1 MPAMTERPILIDNN
15 ALVDFFVG
23 VETLKKD
30 AENLRRKFPYWM
42 TSPLCRYEFG
52 NVLRTYVRRGLVS
65 EADGLL
71 MLRQGLKMVTF
82 CDDCPEEVTLAEAHA
97 SKLSFYD
104 ATYAASARRHRYQL
118 YTRDGDI
125 LKYCPEIACAIA
137 DA

>member
-1 MPAMTERPILIDNN
+1 MPDLPILIDNN

-23 VETLKKD
+23 EEGLKMD
-30 AENLRRKFPYWM
+30 AENLRRKFPYWI

-71 MLRQGLKMVTF
+71 MLRQGLKMVSF
-82 CDDCPEEVTLAEAHA
+82 CSDCAEEIILAEAHA
-97 SKLSFYD
+97 SKLTFYD
-104 ATYAASARRHRYQL
+104 ATYAASARWHRYQL
-118 YTRDGDI
+118 YTRDGGI
-125 LKYCPEIACAIA
+125 LRNCPEIARAIV